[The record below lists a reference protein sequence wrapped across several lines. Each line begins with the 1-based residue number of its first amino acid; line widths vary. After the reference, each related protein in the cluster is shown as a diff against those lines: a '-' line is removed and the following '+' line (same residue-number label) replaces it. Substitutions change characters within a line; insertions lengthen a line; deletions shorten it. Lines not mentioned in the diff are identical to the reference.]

1 MSIKILRRPIK
12 ELIADCGLFHYPLW
26 LKTDRPM
33 ISSDIHWALRTN
45 FYLAPNDTRDPNLYM
60 SAQSHAAR
68 VAWLI
73 KFVDLAKVTIT
84 IADKKIVDGN
94 HRIAACIYSE
104 MEHINCVHLG
114 SV

>member
-12 ELIADCGLFHYPLW
+12 ELISDCGLFQYPLW

-33 ISSDIHWALRTN
+33 TSSDIHRALRTN

-73 KFVDLAKVTIT
+73 KFVDLLPL
-84 IADKKIVDGN
+84 KI
-94 HRIAACIYSE
+94 
-104 MEHINCVHLG
+104 
-114 SV
+114 